1 MSSNVNYHVHKT
13 IPLDVIVSQFN
24 PFLASKYDLYPTS
37 AKPVMQQ
44 LHIMNSVAS
53 GGATKQCL
61 GKLSGGRAIVFVD
74 NFRQV
79 VPVIRS
85 DKEELIQ

>member
-1 MSSNVNYHVHKT
+1 
-13 IPLDVIVSQFN
+13 
-24 PFLASKYDLYPTS
+24 
-37 AKPVMQQ
+37 
-44 LHIMNSVAS
+44 MNSVAS